1 MSRSS
6 GSCLSFLIA
15 SVLVAPSALA
25 QSATQLGPGL
35 QNFVDCQNQTIGHS
49 EHLMADRIEAKLAV
63 SPALTPE
70 MRDIWQAEIKALR
83 AVTSKNRYVP
93 PDPKNPQRYFLGL
106 TDQEQQAIQTMHSR
120 VTQENNLACEKK
132 YGGMSRYSPG
142 ADQSAQKQYEKDL
155 ASNITTPIDIATIPV
170 AALSSPYPKTL
181 EEQHAERRAQQQARM
196 AQQHA
201 AGAAANQALV
211 GKMTACQQKLG
222 GLRWNIMGDHMQ
234 KNLDAAAGLSAKD
247 KTDYQADIKSMRD
260 AAASG
265 AQMPA
270 PVDPAN
276 PMRAMMRLTP
286 QDQISLAT
294 EFGTQYSEKMAAC
307 QSQ

>member
-1 MSRSS
+1 
-6 GSCLSFLIA
+6 
-15 SVLVAPSALA
+15 
-25 QSATQLGPGL
+25 
-35 QNFVDCQNQTIGHS
+35 
-49 EHLMADRIEAKLAV
+49 
-63 SPALTPE
+63 
-70 MRDIWQAEIKALR
+70 
-83 AVTSKNRYVP
+83 
-93 PDPKNPQRYFLGL
+93 
-106 TDQEQQAIQTMHSR
+106 
-120 VTQENNLACEKK
+120 
-132 YGGMSRYSPG
+132 
-142 ADQSAQKQYEKDL
+142 
-155 ASNITTPIDIATIPV
+155 
-170 AALSSPYPKTL
+170 
-181 EEQHAERRAQQQARM
+181 M

-222 GLRWNIMGDHMQ
+222 GLRWNIMADHMQ

-294 EFGTQYSEKMAAC
+294 EFGTQYAEKMAAC